1 MHVVKP
7 CKTVHWPFLYMSK
20 QKRLGT
26 KDMCVSCESHVNQPK
41 DEKHEAKLKAGAEA
55 SNLWHRR
62 PVYGGLSTICHVFN
76 ASKSKV
82 GQTTICLP
90 CLPLREHRKH
100 ERGNFV
106 TCFQERL
113 SGPGE

>member
-1 MHVVKP
+1 
-7 CKTVHWPFLYMSK
+7 
-20 QKRLGT
+20 
-26 KDMCVSCESHVNQPK
+26 MCVSCESHVNQPK
-41 DEKHEAKLKAGAEA
+41 DEKHEAKLKAGADA